1 GPVHAHLSAT
11 GLAKVVSVTDEE
23 AVAAALQLARLD
35 GILPALES
43 AHALAYLPKMQLQPD
58 EIVVV
63 NLSGRGDKD
72 LATLIPFLT
81 YEK

>member
-1 GPVHAHLSAT
+1 
-11 GLAKVVSVTDEE
+11 
-23 AVAAALQLARLD
+23 LD

>member
-1 GPVHAHLSAT
+1 
-11 GLAKVVSVTDEE
+11 VVSVTDEE
-23 AVAAALQLARLD
+23 AVAAAMQLARLD